1 MTPNS
6 IVILSLQSPKE
17 KIWGELLAI
26 TPAGITLRG
35 VDLHSFDEL
44 LRQAAAGESGGG
56 AISTAFYPMHRVER
70 MTLDEDSPDIPSL
83 AQRFQNRIGTA
94 FQKFFCCTEYNNP

>member
-26 TPAGITLRG
+26 TPAGITIRG
-35 VDLHSFDEL
+35 VDLNSFEEL
-44 LRQAAAGESGGG
+44 LRQAAAGELGGG

-70 MTLDEDSPDIPSL
+70 MAMDESSPDIPSL
-83 AQRFQNRIGTA
+83 AQRFQKRVGVS
-94 FQKFFCCTEYNNP
+94 FQEFFPKE

>member
-26 TPAGITLRG
+26 TAAGITIRG
-35 VDLHSFDEL
+35 IDLNSFDEL
-44 LRQAAAGESGGG
+44 LRQAGAGESGSG
-56 AISTAFYPMHRVER
+56 AISKAFYPMHRVER
-70 MTLDEDSPDIPSL
+70 MTEDEGNADIPSL
-83 AQRFQNRIGTA
+83 AGRFQKRVGVPFQEFCFTDANNR
-94 FQKFFCCTEYNNP
+94 